1 MAIADILL
9 NFPLKKN
16 HFLYLDW
23 LIIRELYINL
33 YLEDYYHP
41 YFVMTD
47 HLNLPSYDIKTRN
60 TDGMLQ
66 IFDIL
71 RKRYVKLTPE
81 EWVRQHFVHFLKDC
95 HGYPAALMAN
105 EVAVSLNGMSR
116 RCDTVV
122 YSRDGLKPLM
132 IVEYKA
138 PEINISQ
145 KVFNQICRY
154 NMVLEVEY
162 LIVSNGLKH
171 YCCRV
176 NPRDG
181 SYQFMPNVPSY
192 EEMAQ

>member
-1 MAIADILL
+1 M
-9 NFPLKKN
+9 
-16 HFLYLDW
+16 
-23 LIIRELYINL
+23 
-33 YLEDYYHP
+33 
-41 YFVMTD
+41 
-47 HLNLPSYDIKTRN
+47 
-60 TDGMLQ
+60 G
-66 IFDIL
+66 
-71 RKRYVKLTPE
+71 
-81 EWVRQHFVHFLKDC
+81 
-95 HGYPAALMAN
+95 N
-105 EVAVSLNGMSR
+105 EVSLLQNGIKR
-116 RCDTVV
+116 RCDTLVADIEGNPFV
-122 YSRDGLKPLM
+122 